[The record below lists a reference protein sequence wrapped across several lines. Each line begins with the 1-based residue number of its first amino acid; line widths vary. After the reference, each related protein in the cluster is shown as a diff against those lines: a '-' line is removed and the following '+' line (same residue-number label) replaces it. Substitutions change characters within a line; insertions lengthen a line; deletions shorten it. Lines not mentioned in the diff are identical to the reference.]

1 MKTNRTERI
10 GQYRMEPVQVMLATD
25 DTIKASQSQA
35 LLDSIQELISLERDV
50 SSAIGS
56 LASDS
61 TSRNVVVPMS
71 PVGFMRATIV
81 GRNVMVGLG
90 QDYFVERTPQ
100 QARKIL
106 QRRIAG
112 GVCMHSRITGHFCGI
127 GVRRTFKLQTGN
139 CPHPSMYMTERHLSG

>member
-1 MKTNRTERI
+1 
-10 GQYRMEPVQVMLATD
+10 MEPVQVMLTTD

-35 LLDSIQELISLERDV
+35 LVDSIQELISLEQDV

-61 TSRNVVVPMS
+61 TPRNVFVPMS
-71 PVGFMRATIV
+71 PVGFMRGTIV
-81 GRNVMVGLG
+81 GGNVMVGLG

-100 QARKIL
+100 QAQKIL

-112 GVCMHSRITGHFCGI
+112 EIRS
-127 GVRRTFKLQTGN
+127 
-139 CPHPSMYMTERHLSG
+139 